1 MKNFVEKEKLRL
13 SNELIKLDE
22 IKKRHNAH
30 RTFSTYKQLDS
41 QKKKVKSIIFRLKNA
56 SRILS
61 LVEQAK
67 RELLGETFNILRV
80 EEQIKDIFKTEDSL
94 LTNPM
99 QCEIKYSD
107 DLHITYPYTAL
118 NEYIVCI
125 TFLIKKFRRIRKF
138 EHISATVTKIRLTDQ
153 RNVSKLK

>member
-56 SRILS
+56 A
-61 LVEQAK
+61 QC
-67 RELLGETFNILRV
+67 
-80 EEQIKDIFKTEDSL
+80 IF
-94 LTNPM
+94 M
-99 QCEIKYSD
+99 
-107 DLHITYPYTAL
+107 
-118 NEYIVCI
+118 
-125 TFLIKKFRRIRKF
+125 LI
-138 EHISATVTKIRLTDQ
+138 
-153 RNVSKLK
+153 